1 MIKICENFLRYLESC
16 EALNNSSF
24 SYDVSIPLNYWL
36 YDKLTNIY
44 KDNNTNEIS
53 IGFGILQLIW
63 DKINYP
69 KKHEPYYKKCK
80 PNFNMVNHPELNKRK
95 ELYEY
100 TLIILRFMEQLNTMI
115 INAIVIKK
123 LKKKKSLYEYFEEQC
138 KHEKHNCPEFYNKCR
153 DINPKLV
160 LTCLHCHH
168 QVEKEK
174 AAAQARHMPQDS
186 RQEPLSGT
194 HGHGPGAPVTPAPPA
209 GSDAALIQEK
219 SGIGAKVGHS
229 VLGAAPVLLTATALY
244 KACSYFINIYPYIM
258 NI

>member
-53 IGFGILQLIW
+53 IGF
-63 DKINYP
+63 
-69 KKHEPYYKKCK
+69 
-80 PNFNMVNHPELNKRK
+80 
-95 ELYEY
+95 
-100 TLIILRFMEQLNTMI
+100 
-115 INAIVIKK
+115 
-123 LKKKKSLYEYFEEQC
+123 
-138 KHEKHNCPEFYNKCR
+138 
-153 DINPKLV
+153 V

-219 SGIGAKVGHS
+219 SGIGAKVDHS
-229 VLGAAPVLLTATALY
+229 VLGAAPV
-244 KACSYFINIYPYIM
+244 
-258 NI
+258 